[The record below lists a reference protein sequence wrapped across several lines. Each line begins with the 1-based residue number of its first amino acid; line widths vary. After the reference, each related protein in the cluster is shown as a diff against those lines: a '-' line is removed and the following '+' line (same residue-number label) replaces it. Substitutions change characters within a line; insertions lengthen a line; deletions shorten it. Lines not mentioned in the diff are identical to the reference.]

1 MGALLKNA
9 TFREEGSRKKRSF
22 RSFEKHHLPQNK
34 LFRKTKEHQR
44 KCAGYRPAIYIWIYI
59 LYTFFWIFLLC
70 QRHFS
75 CRIWKV
81 SPRAMGSDTIL
92 YMNNKNWR
100 QTWRNWR
107 QTWRKQGKPPIQLFF
122 FFFLKIYNCNWLYNT
137 LGIGIGIGMGMGIW
151 MQKDIYIY
159 TYTHIYRSD
168 AEVILESQ
176 LSSHFT

>member
-22 RSFEKHHLPQNK
+22 RSFEKHHLPQSK

-44 KCAGYRPAIYIWIYI
+44 KCAGFRPAIYIWRYI

-92 YMNNKNWR
+92 YMNNKIWR

-107 QTWRKQGKPPIQLFF
+107 QTWRKKGKPQIQLFF
-122 FFFLKIYNCNWLYNT
+122 FFWKSTIHPSFSDCARAHFGRAAGRNYQKSAEILK
-137 LGIGIGIGMGMGIW
+137 
-151 MQKDIYIY
+151 
-159 TYTHIYRSD
+159 
-168 AEVILESQ
+168 SQ
-176 LSSHFT
+176 LCSHF